1 MSHAAINCSGPQSRR
16 RSFLRDGA
24 VPLIWPALA
33 VLLYCSVCSR
43 VAAQQLESV
52 FPASAQVGTS
62 TSVVFAGSGLESLSS
77 ARSSSPGLTFR
88 KTKDNEFI
96 VEVAADTLPGVYDV
110 QTIGSNGVSTA
121 RTFCVTRQQHIVEQE
136 PTEPH
141 TIQSVALNCVVSG
154 RIRKGDV
161 DSYRFSA
168 LTGNRVIIEC
178 WADRI
183 DSSLRAMLE
192 LFDADGKRLSVNRGF
207 FGVDPVI
214 TGVIP
219 ADGDYIVR
227 LHDLVYSGGD
237 SHFYR
242 LDVGTGPRVVFSVPP
257 VVERGRTADVTLYGW
272 NLKGSESNTVGVTGA
287 GSLHRA
293 SSVPPLKDVQSVRP
307 LSFESMIVRVTAPA
321 SGTNSP
327 LQRSPA
333 SLAVAGFP
341 HYFGRAD
348 VPIQIGVSD
357 IPVVLEYDNNSAR
370 TAQVI
375 DVPTA
380 VAGQLTRGDE
390 RDWYAIDARS
400 GEVFYFEAF
409 GQRINSPVDLDISI
423 LDARGEVELAGFHDD
438 VDNIGGLRF
447 PSSHLDPAGRWVA
460 PADGRY
466 MVTIRNL
473 IGSIA
478 DDPRRV
484 YRLSVRREEPDV
496 KLVAIAG
503 QSASP
508 AGVNVPRG
516 GRAVVDVMAFRRRGM
531 NRSLRVSARNLPPG
545 VTCSDIWLGPN
556 VTNAPLVLTADADAD
571 TVVTTLDLLC
581 HVDAGAAAI
590 GRSLQYGTMIRSGLP
605 TGSGRLM
612 DELPVSVAGN
622 ARLRITADG
631 HEPRQHQ
638 LYGELK
644 VRHSPGGILDVAVR
658 VDRLAAEDKASI
670 SLVGVGLPPLIANQT
685 ATIPAGRDKGYI
697 SFYLPHSL
705 PVGTYSL
712 AIRAD
717 TNFPVSGTD
726 KTEAVT
732 VYSNAVTF
740 EVHPPAFRIDLN
752 LTAPRKIKR
761 GEIVKVGYT
770 ARRMNGFIGKI
781 HTELAAP
788 GTVTDVG
795 RLRGRGVSSTG
806 QAESGTIQIIAN
818 EDAELGM
825 HPFLRL
831 YGVGVLEDEAL
842 YHGSCFLPMEI
853 VE

>member
-1 MSHAAINCSGPQSRR
+1 MSHAAFIGSVSQPRR
-16 RSFLRDGA
+16 RFFLRAGA
-24 VPLIWPALA
+24 VPLIWPVLA
-33 VLLYCSVCSR
+33 VLLYCSICSR
-43 VAAQQLESV
+43 ASAQQLDSV
-52 FPASAQVGTS
+52 FPVSAQAGTS
-62 TSVVFAGSGLESLSS
+62 TSIVFAGSGLENLSS
-77 ARSSSPGLTFR
+77 ARCNSPGLIFR
-88 KTKDNEFI
+88 KTKDNAFL
-96 VEVAADTLPGVYDV
+96 VDVAADTLPGLYDV
-110 QTIGSNGVSTA
+110 QTIGSNGVSSV
-121 RTFCVTRQQHIVEQE
+121 RTFCVTRQPHIVEQE
-136 PTEPH
+136 PTEPQ
-141 TIQSVALNCVVSG
+141 TIQSVALNCVISG
-154 RIRKGDV
+154 RITKGDV
-161 DSYRFSA
+161 DSYRFRA
-168 LTGNRVIIEC
+168 TKGDRLIIEC
-178 WADRI
+178 WADRV

-192 LFDADGKRLSVNRGF
+192 LFDNDGRRLAVNRGF

-214 TGVIP
+214 TYAIP
-219 ADGDYIVR
+219 ADGDYIVK

-257 VVERGRTADVTLYGW
+257 VVERGRTTDVTLYGW
-272 NLKGSESNTVGVTGA
+272 NLHTSESNAARETGA
-287 GSLHRA
+287 GRVQTA
-293 SSVPPLKDVQSVRP
+293 SSGPPLKGVQAGRP
-307 LSFESMIVRVTAPA
+307 LSYESTIVPVTAPA
-321 SGTNSP
+321 SPTT
-327 LQRSPA
+327 LRVLRSPA

-341 HYFGRAD
+341 HDFGRAD
-348 VPIQIGVSD
+348 VPIQISVSD
-357 IPVVLEYDNNSAR
+357 IPVVLEYDNHSSR

-375 DVPTA
+375 EVPTE
-380 VAGQLTRGDE
+380 VAGQLTRGNE

-400 GEVFYFEAF
+400 GEVLYFEAF
-409 GQRINSPVDLDISI
+409 GQRIDSPVDLDISI
-423 LDARGEVELAGFHDD
+423 LDARGEVELAAFHDD

-478 DDPRRV
+478 GDPRRV
-484 YRLSVRREEPDV
+484 YRLSVRREEPDAD
-496 KLVAIAG
+496 LVAIAG

-508 AGVNVPRG
+508 VGVNVPRG

-545 VTCSDIWLGPN
+545 VTCSDIRLGPN
-556 VTNAPLVLTADADAD
+556 VTNAPLVLTADAGAD
-571 TVVTTLDLLC
+571 TVITTLDLLC

-590 GRSLQYGTMIRSGLP
+590 GRPLQYGTMIRSGLP

-612 DELPVSVAGN
+612 DELPVAVAGN

-658 VDRLAAEDKASI
+658 VDRIAAEDKVSI
-670 SLVGVGLPPLIANQT
+670 SLVGVGLPPLIVNQT

-712 AIRAD
+712 ALRAD
-717 TNFPVSGTD
+717 TKFPISGTD
-726 KTEAVT
+726 KMEDVT
-732 VYSNAVTF
+732 VYSNTVTF
-740 EVHPPAFRIDLN
+740 KVHPPAFRIDLD

-761 GEIVKVGYT
+761 GEIVKVGYA